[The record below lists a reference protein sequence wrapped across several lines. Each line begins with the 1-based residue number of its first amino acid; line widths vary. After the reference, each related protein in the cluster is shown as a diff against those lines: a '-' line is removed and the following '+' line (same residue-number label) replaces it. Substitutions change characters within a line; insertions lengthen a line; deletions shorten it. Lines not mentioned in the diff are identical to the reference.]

1 MEKDLGGEL
10 LLTSRVEGQENEE
23 DTSKETGNE
32 IDFCKMEQN
41 ELRGK
46 QDLPPSDEGDDGDE
60 GRVDVETGARE
71 HHGAGEL
78 EYQELN
84 ENLGEEDPAGGE
96 AKRMREN
103 VAVVGD
109 RQGSE
114 DGIVSEEKRGTIE
127 GQGANDGRDAS
138 LSEGLIVTE
147 DREGNE
153 DRFLHV
159 GKEDQVDRIV
169 SGGPQDHSVSDGPQD
184 HSVSDGPQDHSVS
197 DGPQDHSVSDGPQ
210 DHSVSDGPQDHSVSD
225 GPQDHSVSDGP
236 QDHSVSGG
244 PQYHS
249 VSGGPQDHS
258 VSGGPQDH
266 SVSDVPQDHSVSD
279 VPQDHVD
286 HSVSGGPQ
294 DHSVS
299 DVPQDHVDHSVSGG
313 PQDHSVSGGPQDH
326 SVNHVPQDH
335 VDHSVSEE
343 DLDETSC
350 LVTGDDHTA
359 GKDVTAGRV
368 QNLRVDR
375 DASDKQVKYQRIDVE
390 MLQCGIEQD
399 DDCQIVKETKRKKY
413 DEDEDFKNGESE
425 KLTSKM
431 RSNEE
436 MGQPEDIEGE
446 TFQEGGWGWV
456 VMMAALWANGS
467 IFGIQNS
474 FGMLFILIQLEL
486 GDAEDPNLQFKTA
499 WVGGLAM
506 GVIFGGSPLVAMTTD
521 RFGPRMTA
529 TVGSSVAFLGLLC
542 SAFARSL
549 PVLYVTYS
557 LIFACG
563 ASFAYQPS
571 LVILGRYF
579 RRRLG
584 LVNGLVT
591 AGSSGFSIALPF
603 LIRACSHRGLSFTFQ
618 ILSIFIAILIFA
630 SLSYRPPTQDFQP
643 LTHPLAVS
651 RPRTTSE
658 ITSKESSKSCTGCL
672 AWFRAH
678 KQVKRSDFKC
688 TCEFVKPFTVL
699 GFRLWAFGV
708 PLALCGYFVPYV
720 HLMKFVSERFPKANG
735 EILLV
740 CLGVTS
746 GVGRLACGHVADWLP
761 GTSKVYLQVLSFV
774 VIGLVSMLVPLCRT
788 FSELICSV
796 LLMGGADGAFISIMA
811 PIAFELV
818 GQASA
823 GQAIG
828 AMLGIM
834 AIPMTAGP
842 PIAGML
848 RDKLGSYDLAFYLAG
863 VPPLL
868 GAAVLAS
875 IPRLATTD
883 GFRQKPKESRTETT
897 KKDNEESLNSV

>member
-1 MEKDLGGEL
+1 MERDLDGEQ
-10 LLTSRVEGQENEE
+10 LLTSRLEGEENEE
-23 DTSKETGNE
+23 DMSKETGNE
-32 IDFCKMEQN
+32 IDYSIMEQN
-41 ELRGK
+41 ELRGNK
-46 QDLPPSDEGDDGDE
+46 DLARREGDDEDE
-60 GRVDVETGARE
+60 DHIEIESGTRE
-71 HHGAGEL
+71 HHGAA
-78 EYQELN
+78 EYQGLN
-84 ENLGEEDPAGGE
+84 ENLGEGKYNESEDPDRGE
-96 AKRMREN
+96 VKRMREI
-103 VAVVGD
+103 VGV
-109 RQGSE
+109 G
-114 DGIVSEEKRGTIE
+114 GC
-127 GQGANDGRDAS
+127 
-138 LSEGLIVTE
+138 
-147 DREGNE
+147 REG
-153 DRFLHV
+153 HV
-159 GKEDQVDRIV
+159 DPSESDGLKGHVDPSV
-169 SGGPQDHSVSDGPQD
+169 SDSPKGHVDPSDSDGPKGHVDSSVSDSPKGHVDPSVSDSPKGHVDFSESDGPKGHVDLSVSDGPKGHVD
-184 HSVSDGPQDHSVS
+184 PSESDGPKGHVDLSVSDGPKGHVDPSES
-197 DGPQDHSVSDGPQ
+197 DGPKG
-210 DHSVSDGPQDHSVSD
+210 
-225 GPQDHSVSDGP
+225 
-236 QDHSVSGG
+236 
-244 PQYHS
+244 
-249 VSGGPQDHS
+249 
-258 VSGGPQDH
+258 
-266 SVSDVPQDHSVSD
+266 
-279 VPQDHVD
+279 HVD
-286 HSVSGGPQ
+286 HST
-294 DHSVS
+294 
-299 DVPQDHVDHSVSGG
+299 
-313 PQDHSVSGGPQDH
+313 
-326 SVNHVPQDH
+326 
-335 VDHSVSEE
+335 SEE
-343 DLDETSC
+343 EHRTSSEVQESNEELGENTC
-350 LVTGDDHTA
+350 LVMSDGHIAREDFTA
-359 GKDVTAGRV
+359 GGV
-368 QNLRVDR
+368 QNLRDDR
-375 DASDKQVKYQRIDVE
+375 DASQNQVKDQIIEVD
-390 MLQCGIEQD
+390 MSHGGIEQD
-399 DDCQIVKETKRKKY
+399 DDDDDDCQIAKEMKKEI
-413 DEDEDFKNGESE
+413 DEEDDDFNNGESE

-436 MGQPEDIEGE
+436 IDHPGECEGE

-474 FGMLFILIQLEL
+474 FGMLFILIQQEL

-603 LIRACSHRGLSFTFQ
+603 LIRACSPRGLSFTLQ
-618 ILSIFIAILIFA
+618 ILSIFIVVLIFA
-630 SLSYRPPTQDFQP
+630 SLSYRPPAQHFQP

-658 ITSKESSKSCTGCL
+658 ITSKESSKSCAGCL
-672 AWFRAH
+672 ASFRAP
-678 KQVKRSDFKC
+678 KQFKRSDFKC
-688 TCEFVKPFTVL
+688 TCEFVKPFKFL

-720 HLMKFVSERFPKANG
+720 HL
-735 EILLV
+735 
-740 CLGVTS
+740 
-746 GVGRLACGHVADWLP
+746 
-761 GTSKVYLQVLSFV
+761 VLSFV

-818 GQASA
+818 GQVTA

-875 IPRLATTD
+875 IPRLATV
-883 GFRQKPKESRTETT
+883 GLRQKTRESRTEMS
-897 KKDNEESLNSV
+897 KKDDEESLSCV